1 MYIAELN
8 KALLPSLPP
17 PVSVPSL
24 VGSQVSQVS
33 QVTSG
38 GQRASGH
45 TGLESGYELAW

>member
-24 VGSQVSQVS
+24 VGSQVSQV
-33 QVTSG
+33 TSG